1 MSMIIDLAILDSIQG
16 IGITGMVAYFFC
28 EIVYTSTK
36 SKIVSNRVDKTKVGE
51 AQTKAGKNLLRI
63 MVLVVMVIGNLVFF

>member
-36 SKIVSNRVDKTKVGE
+36 SKIVSNRVDKTKIGE
-51 AQTKAGKNLLRI
+51 AQPR
-63 MVLVVMVIGNLVFF
+63 MVKIFYDELVGVVV

>member
-16 IGITGMVAYFFC
+16 IGIITGMVAYFFC

-51 AQTKAGKNLLRI
+51 AQPR
-63 MVLVVMVIGNLVFF
+63 LVKIF

>member
-36 SKIVSNRVDKTKVGE
+36 SKIVSNRVDKTKIGE
-51 AQTKAGKNLLRI
+51 AQNQGWLKSSMMNWLWWY
-63 MVLVVMVIGNLVFF
+63 NW